1 MLSLIEILFYIIIFL
16 IIIFV
21 IVNIKSLFRKTNI
34 KKEHLIDFQYTTKG
48 QMECENQLKGMSEIH
63 YIGSNNDANTYFK
76 SEKLKAGSDGFRW
89 LYCDQSGT
97 KESCQDPYNFYKPSK
112 TYYPTERDISIKS
125 CKKCIQSDNK
135 YYDRRET
142 DPIKACKNINGQT
155 SVEVHNNCISRNY
168 GKNEACITN
177 SCSYIKGGTGGI
189 IKPGKC
195 VNDPNSNWW
204 YVKTDNS
211 EDNSW
216 APGKTCA
223 TKENNTERISELQE
237 PKTKGG
243 KITDLFPPGKYNS
256 EYDAKHGSY
265 WWETG
270 VWVPSMKTVC
280 NNAGLYPTG
289 GWWQGN
295 TTSVVQCTS
304 PSTTYTPEPKESQII
319 TSKQNDSMEY
329 GTIKPCIGGWSKAEC
344 EQAAA
349 RAGIFNSSTLDYKEN
364 NMEACGK
371 GVGAI
376 FRNIDNKGKWNGRC
390 WQQGNVT
397 GLKQAQEICS
407 KYNCSAISYECS
419 LDNKLCA
426 YEPRFGLPTSVT
438 EWNNQINT
446 CPKGYPY
453 AYSGFGKYNSYC
465 CETNDIFSSGIY
477 GSNVLDVCKGNKYVA
492 CDNIP
497 CKNYVN
503 FQKGYNVS
511 NKSWMTDKLK
521 SGTGYCA
528 YRQ

>member
-34 KKEHLIDFQYTTKG
+34 KKEHLNDFQYTTKG

-63 YIGSNNDANTYFK
+63 YIGSNKDANKYFK
-76 SEKLKAGSDGFRW
+76 ADKLKLRHGSDGFRW
-89 LYCDQSGT
+89 LYCDQTGT

-112 TYYPTERDISIKS
+112 TYYPTERDINIKS

-142 DPIKACKNINGQT
+142 DPIKACKNINGKT
-155 SVEVHNNCISRNY
+155 SVEVHNNCISIKH

-177 SCSYIKGGTGGI
+177 SCSYIKGGIGGI
-189 IKPGKC
+189 TKPGKC
-195 VNDPNSNWW
+195 VNNPNSNWW

-223 TKENNTERISELQE
+223 TSSNITNDIYVLQE
-237 PKTKGG
+237 PIQKNGDIKTFYTPYGVQYCG
-243 KITDLFPPGKYNS
+243 NICADHGQYNAKS
-256 EYDAKHGSY
+256 IYEYCEDKDMS
-265 WWETG
+265 
-270 VWVPSMKTVC
+270 S
-280 NNAGLYPTG
+280 TG
-289 GWWQGN
+289 GWWQSAN
-295 TTSVVQCTS
+295 SSAYQCRF
-304 PSTTYTPEPKESQII
+304 PSTTITPEPVESQII
-319 TSKQNDSMEY
+319 TSKPTDSNKY
-329 GTIKPCIGGWSKAEC
+329 GTGIRCIGGWSNAEC
-344 EQAAA
+344 EQKAAI
-349 RAGIFNSSTLDYKEN
+349 AGIFNSSTLDYKEN

-376 FRNIDNKGKWNGRC
+376 FRNIDNKGNWNGRC
-390 WQQGNVT
+390 WQQGNDT
-397 GLKQAQEICS
+397 GLTQAQEICS

-419 LDNKLCA
+419 LDKATQLCA

-438 EWNNQINT
+438 EWNNHDNT
-446 CPKGYPY
+446 CPKQYPY
-453 AYSGFGKYNSYC
+453 AYDKDGKYNSYC
-465 CETNDIFSSGIY
+465 CNSTNITSSNNNDIYDICNG
-477 GSNVLDVCKGNKYVA
+477 DNKD
-492 CDNIP
+492 CDKPP